1 MLNRFAAALSAAM
14 LALPALAQ
22 TPLAPDTRDSAVDS
36 LATLIADE
44 FFDAERAA
52 QIADDLRSAHAA
64 GAYQQDSAEAFASA
78 IGAALAEEDN
88 HFSVRYV
95 GAERVAEAMARREQR
110 RDAGPPSAEEIRQ
123 RWAPLARRN
132 FGFAEVSILP
142 GNIGYIKLDQFAPI
156 EPAMETASAALSFI
170 ANTDGV
176 IFDLRQNGG
185 GDPSMVQFLT
195 SHFLPAGGETLIN
208 TFVSR
213 DFDYPNQLWSLASHP
228 VGHRPHVP
236 LAVLT
241 SSRSGSAGEAF
252 PYHLQAMDR
261 ATIIGETTY
270 GAGNP
275 GENFLVEEG
284 FAIFISTGSARNP
297 ITGTNWE
304 GIGVTPDIAVAAD
317 DALIEARLHLY
328 AQLAENS
335 EDPGIQRS
343 LSWAMEA
350 LEAQRDP
357 VELSTRQLRRYAGDW
372 GVRDTFMEDGRLHY
386 LREGGSPLALVP
398 LGDHRFMFEG
408 DESYRLVFIEGENGF
423 ERLDLHTPNGQVIA
437 NGRVD

>member
-1 MLNRFAAALSAAM
+1 MLNRIAAALGAA
-14 LALPALAQ
+14 LIALPALAQ
-22 TPLAPDTRDSAVDS
+22 TPLAPETRDGAVDS

-44 FFDAERAA
+44 FYDAERAA
-52 QIADDLRSAHAA
+52 QIADDLRRAHAA

-78 IGAALAEEDN
+78 IGAALAEQDN

-110 RDAGPPSAEEIRQ
+110 REAGPPSAEEIQQ
-123 RWAPLARRN
+123 RWAPLARQN

-156 EPAMETASAALSFI
+156 EPAMDTASAALSFV

-185 GDPSMVQFLT
+185 GHPSMVQFLT
-195 SHFLPAGGETLIN
+195 SHFLPAGGDTLIN

-213 DFDYPNQLWSLASHP
+213 DYDYPNQLWSLASHP
-228 VGHRPHVP
+228 VGHRPFVP

-252 PYHLQAMDR
+252 PYHLQAMER

-275 GENFLVEEG
+275 GETFLVEEG

-304 GIGVTPDIAVAAD
+304 GTGVTPDIAVDAD
-317 DALIEARLHLY
+317 DALIEASLHLY
-328 AQLAENS
+328 AQLSEAS
-335 EDPGIQRS
+335 EDPGIERS
-343 LSWAMEA
+343 LNWAIET
-350 LEAQRDP
+350 LQAQRNP
-357 VELSTRQLRRYAGDW
+357 VELPTRQLRRYAGDW
-372 GVRDTFMEDGRLHY
+372 GVRDTFMEDGRLYY
-386 LREGGSPLALVP
+386 LREGSNPVALVP
-398 LGDHRFMFEG
+398 LGNHRFMLED
-408 DESYRLVFIEGENGF
+408 DERYRLVFIEGANGF
-423 ERLDLHTPNGQVIA
+423 DRLDLHMPNGRVVA